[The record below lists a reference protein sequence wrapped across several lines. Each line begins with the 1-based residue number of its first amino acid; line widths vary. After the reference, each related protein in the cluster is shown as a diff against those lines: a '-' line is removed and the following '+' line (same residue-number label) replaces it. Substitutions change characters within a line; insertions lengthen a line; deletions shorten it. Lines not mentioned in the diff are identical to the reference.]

1 MDKKKLEDME
11 ALLDDLKEDGVSVE
25 LVDNK
30 LIISDEFILSESYRG
45 DFELC
50 TKKGKVLDY
59 FYELTDSNRV
69 PSANINYA
77 IKQYRSKLKLQRE
90 RRRRRKEIVQNVIMD
105 KIAQNIR
112 KDMAKTAGWNI
123 SIEFCTAEEDI
134 RCAWISWKDP
144 IKISIGLS
152 NTDLRCVI
160 SNIDNYTIKENLRLD
175 DPEFDPELIKK
186 SIVKLIKSS
195 KKAMTKIHFIKQ
207 DLEEEVRN
215 ELSKVT
221 K

>member
-11 ALLDDLKEDGVSVE
+11 ALLDGLKKDGVSVE

-105 KIAQNIR
+105 KIAQSIR

-123 SIEFCTAEEDI
+123 PIEFCTAEKDI

-160 SNIDNYTIKENLRLD
+160 GNCHDATSLRLD

-195 KKAMTKIHFIKQ
+195 KKAMTKIHFIEQ

-215 ELSKVT
+215 ELSKVRP